1 MGPGGRTNREL
12 TIDLET
18 KLQSHL
24 HDSRRSRSTDLSGG
38 AVSDRGVRR
47 IEIRPIERI
56 EHLPSI
62 GEPHPLPDLE
72 IAMHARVDVEIARPF
87 EHIPAGVAERELR
100 RYCERPDIEPA

>member
-1 MGPGGRTNREL
+1 MGPADRTNREL

-62 GEPHPLPDLE
+62 GEPHSLPDLE
-72 IAMHARVDVEIARPF
+72 IAMHAGVDIEVTGSF
-87 EHIPAGVAERELR
+87 QHIPAGVAEREL
-100 RYCERPDIEPA
+100 